1 MDVEHTTI
9 VTTWLNDIQS
19 VRTERETDGQM
30 VKDGQIGTYMRTINK
45 VLVIV
50 ITYLGKKE

>member
-9 VTTWLNDIQS
+9 VTTWLKDIQS

-30 VKDGQIGTYMRTINK
+30 VKDGQIGTYMRPFNK

>member
-9 VTTWLNDIQS
+9 VTTWLKDIQS

>member
-30 VKDGQIGTYMRTINK
+30 VKDGQIGTYMRTFNK